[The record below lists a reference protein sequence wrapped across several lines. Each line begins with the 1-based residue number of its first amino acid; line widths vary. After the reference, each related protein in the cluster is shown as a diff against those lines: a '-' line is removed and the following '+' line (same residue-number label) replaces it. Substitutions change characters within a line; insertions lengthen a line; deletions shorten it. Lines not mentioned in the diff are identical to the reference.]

1 MMSPQQAFRLF
12 VYADWAMLI
21 VGIAAIGAAI
31 GWAIYAVLPRNR
43 GQRRRVLLKAL
54 MSFLVV
60 AMFWGTQASVTVAFF
75 HEQWTPLF
83 IVLFALPVVVML
95 VGLIASIAYA
105 ARAILRRTG
114 KERRQMLLRSLVGVF
129 VFGVGVA
136 PHTAAVLMPIISAED
151 HSSLP
156 GTLTRVGDPAPGF
169 DLTKIDGTPF
179 HTVDLRGQVIVL
191 NFFATW
197 CGPCQEELPQLQ
209 AIWNEFRNQDHFTML
224 VVGRQETDESVKAF
238 QQEHGFTF
246 PMASDRDA
254 AIYAKFASQSI
265 PRTYLIS
272 RQGIIVYQWTGS
284 YEEEI
289 PKLKKLLRKEI
300 AKKG

>member
-129 VFGVGVA
+129 
-136 PHTAAVLMPIISAED
+136 HTRSREGSWNRCWPRRSERRGCW
-151 HSSLP
+151 P
-156 GTLTRVGDPAPGF
+156 GCFA
-169 DLTKIDGTPF
+169 I
-179 HTVDLRGQVIVL
+179 LRRAG
-191 NFFATW
+191 A
-197 CGPCQEELPQLQ
+197 
-209 AIWNEFRNQDHFTML
+209 
-224 VVGRQETDESVKAF
+224 
-238 QQEHGFTF
+238 
-246 PMASDRDA
+246 
-254 AIYAKFASQSI
+254 
-265 PRTYLIS
+265 
-272 RQGIIVYQWTGS
+272 
-284 YEEEI
+284 
-289 PKLKKLLRKEI
+289 
-300 AKKG
+300 